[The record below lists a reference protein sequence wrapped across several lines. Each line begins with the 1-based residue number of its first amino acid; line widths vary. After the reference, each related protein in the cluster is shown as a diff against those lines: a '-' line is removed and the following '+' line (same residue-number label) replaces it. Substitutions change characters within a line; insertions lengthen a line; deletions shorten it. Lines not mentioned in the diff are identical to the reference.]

1 MRCPIREL
9 DLFSNVTTMQ
19 EKAISKLCG
28 QLHVL
33 YNTGSQS
40 HERLIYSMRRTQF
53 YIGPTSLQ
61 HIDTFGQ
68 TVELRNYGFKSPTS
82 F

>member
-1 MRCPIREL
+1 MYDHEQKKLDQFHAMPGKRK

-53 YIGPTSLQ
+53 YITSLQ
-61 HIDTFGQ
+61 H
-68 TVELRNYGFKSPTS
+68 Y
-82 F
+82 